1 MMDQRVQ
8 YVVSFIRNNYR
19 RKLTLREMAG
29 TVNLSPWWL
38 CHLFK
43 AHMGTSPERFLTQ
56 VRLEK
61 ARALLEDSFLSVKE
75 VMTEV
80 GMSDAG
86 HFSRSFKAAYG
97 VTPAKW
103 RDQPTAKSRA
113 LDSKLSGRKES

>member
-1 MMDQRVQ
+1 
-8 YVVSFIRNNYR
+8 
-19 RKLTLREMAG
+19 MAE

-43 AHMGTSPERFLTQ
+43 ADMDTSPEHFLAQ

-61 ARALLEDSFLSVKE
+61 AKGLLEGTFLSVKE
-75 VMTEV
+75 IMTEV

-86 HFSRSFKAAYG
+86 HFSRSFKTAYG

-103 RDQPTAKSRA
+103 REEQNKH
-113 LDSKLSGRKES
+113 GR